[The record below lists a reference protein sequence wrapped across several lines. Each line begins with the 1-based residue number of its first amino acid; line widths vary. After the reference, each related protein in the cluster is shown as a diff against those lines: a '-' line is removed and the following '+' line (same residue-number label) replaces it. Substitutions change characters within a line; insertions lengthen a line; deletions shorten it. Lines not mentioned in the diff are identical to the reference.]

1 MDSKHDY
8 SSNVSAMKQIA
19 DIDPQLAKEL
29 NKGSERAKKYHSNW
43 KSVNINEVVDRFAPE
58 STAYQKGGKIVFE
71 NKDHTIAVVADAAGG
86 YLRIQDL
93 TVKTKRAL
101 YLTLDGKDGHNVTVN
116 GKTRGRTKEDYEVA
130 THFRI
135 KKREEM

>member
-1 MDSKHDY
+1 MFLLYHIFNDF
-8 SSNVSAMKQIA
+8 AILRCC
-19 DIDPQLAKEL
+19 P
-29 NKGSERAKKYHSNW
+29 KKYHSNW

-101 YLTLDGKDGHNVTVN
+101 YLTLDGKDGHNVTVD
-116 GKTRGRTKEDYEVA
+116 GKTRGRTKEEYEVA

>member
-43 KSVNINEVVDRFAPE
+43 KSVNINEVVD
-58 STAYQKGGKIVFE
+58 
-71 NKDHTIAVVADAAGG
+71 H
-86 YLRIQDL
+86 
-93 TVKTKRAL
+93 
-101 YLTLDGKDGHNVTVN
+101 VN
-116 GKTRGRTKEDYEVA
+116 LNLQ
-130 THFRI
+130 
-135 KKREEM
+135 

>member
-8 SSNVSAMKQIA
+8 STNVSAMKQIA

-29 NKGSERAKKYHSNW
+29 NKGADRAQKYHSNW
-43 KSVNINEVVDRFAPE
+43 KSVNINDVVDKFAPE
-58 STAYQKGGKIVFE
+58 STAYQKGGKIIFE
-71 NKDHTIAVVADAAGG
+71 NADHTIAVVADAAGG

-93 TVKTKRAL
+93 TVKAKRAL
-101 YLTLDGKDGHNVTVN
+101 YLTLDGKNGHNITIN
-116 GKTRGRTKEDYEVA
+116 GKTRGRTTEEYEIA

-135 KKREEM
+135 KKREEI

>member
-1 MDSKHDY
+1 MDTKTDY

-19 DIDPQLAKEL
+19 DIDAGLAKEL
-29 NKGSERAKKYHSNW
+29 EKGAERARRFHSNW
-43 KSVNINEVVDRFAPE
+43 QSVNINEVVEKFAPGAV
-58 STAYQKGGKIVFE
+58 AYQKGGKIIFE
-71 NKDHTIAVVADAAGG
+71 SSDHTIAIIADAAGG

-93 TVKTKRAL
+93 TSKTRRAL
-101 YLTLDGKDGHNVTVN
+101 YLTLEGKNAHNVTID
-116 GKTRGRTKEDYEVA
+116 GKTRGRTTEEYEIA